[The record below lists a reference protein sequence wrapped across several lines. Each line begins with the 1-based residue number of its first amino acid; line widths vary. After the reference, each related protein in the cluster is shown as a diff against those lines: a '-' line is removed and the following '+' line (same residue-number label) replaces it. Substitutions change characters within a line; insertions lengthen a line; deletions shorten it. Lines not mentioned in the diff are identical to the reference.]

1 MSRPMSTKIGRPA
14 RQSRPP
20 LSRERVLRA
29 GVALADEEGIEQLS
43 MRRLAQPL
51 GVEAMSL
58 YHHVAN
64 KDDLLAG
71 MLDIVFGEMELPAE
85 EGDWKAALRRTA
97 ISAHHV
103 LLRHEWA
110 CGLLMQPTGPSPARL
125 RWMNSV
131 LGRLRHAG
139 FSADMTHHAY
149 HALDSHIVGF
159 TLWVLPYLKVAREQ
173 PELVQ
178 DFISRVSVDDLPH
191 LAEHIGVHMS
201 DRPGETGEF
210 DFGLELILDGLDREL
225 RG

>member
-1 MSRPMSTKIGRPA
+1 MSTKIGRPS
-14 RQSRPP
+14 RQRLP

-29 GVALADEEGIEQLS
+29 GIELADEEGIEQLS

-71 MLDIVFGEMELPAE
+71 MLDIVFAEMELPSE

-110 CGLLMQPTGPSPARL
+110 CGLLMQPTGPSAARL

-131 LGRLRHAG
+131 LRRLRHAG
-139 FSADMTHHAY
+139 FSADMTHHSY

-173 PELVQ
+173 PGLVQ
-178 DFISRVSVDDLPH
+178 DFISRVSVDDLPY

-201 DRPGETGEF
+201 DRPGETSEF
-210 DFGLELILDGLDREL
+210 DFGLDLILDGLEREL